1 MIGYKE
7 EKEWKQLLD
16 RIAWDI
22 IDEYS
27 GSELAD
33 YVSHLLEF
41 RYTSKVPSD
50 VKSLREEW
58 FEEYDDEEE
67 WVGEYEDEPF
77 ETNLIKLRVDRDD
90 YSHKDKKLND

>member
-27 GSELAD
+27 GEELAD
-33 YVSHLLEF
+33 YISHLLEF
-41 RYTSKVPSD
+41 RYKSKVPSD

-58 FEEYDDEEE
+58 FE
-67 WVGEYEDEPF
+67 EYEDEPF

>member
-22 IDEYS
+22 IDQLAEP
-27 GSELAD
+27 ELAD
-33 YVSHLLEF
+33 YISYLLEF
-41 RYTSKVPSD
+41 RYKSKAPSD

-58 FEEYDDEEE
+58 FEEYEDEE
-67 WVGEYEDEPF
+67 
-77 ETNLIKLRVDRDD
+77 
-90 YSHKDKKLND
+90 NDL

>member
-22 IDEYS
+22 IDKYS
-27 GSELAD
+27 GSELMD
-33 YVSHLLEF
+33 YISHLLEF
-41 RYTSKVPSD
+41 RYKSKVPSD

-67 WVGEYEDEPF
+67 WVGEYENEPF